1 MISIELARTI
11 QADRNRAIEA
21 ESRRRRLTDA
31 TDAVAVAGS
40 LATTAARPSGAAQ
53 RPASTAALSR

>member
-11 QADRNRAIEA
+11 QADKDRAIEA
-21 ESRRRRLTDA
+21 ETRRRRLAAPADSM
-31 TDAVAVAGS
+31 AVPAL
-40 LATTAARPSGAAQ
+40 LAATAARQSGAAQ

>member
-11 QADRNRAIEA
+11 QADKRRAIEA
-21 ESRRRRLTDA
+21 ETRRRRLTEPADA
-31 TDAVAVAGS
+31 MAVAGS
-40 LATTAARPSGAAQ
+40 LAATAARPSGAAQ